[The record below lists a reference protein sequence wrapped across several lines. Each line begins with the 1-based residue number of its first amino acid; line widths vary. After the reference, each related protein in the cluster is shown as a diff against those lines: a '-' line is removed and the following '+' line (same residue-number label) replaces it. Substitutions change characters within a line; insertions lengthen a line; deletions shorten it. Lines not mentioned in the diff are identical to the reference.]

1 MRRCSP
7 SGKRRGRFAVGT
19 CEADSDSEDALAYS
33 TDSGAEENEDPIIG
47 PSTELGNA
55 ERKRVRELL
64 RRFARGDVEGRGT
77 VGANED
83 DGDDSDEWVV
93 DDRNENVRFNGRGEV
108 EVYGPQSLATGPF
121 RAPRKSASRWHPV
134 RPFAQTQPVSSSS
147 LGPLRQP
154 TVARKTSSTSNPRQ
168 GMNGR
173 GHRAN
178 IIPEQQTFASQ
189 QQPRKKLYACKS
201 APSIGSHA
209 EEHTA
214 REKTTSSSHPRPN
227 PTEGNIT
234 IFIEEAGDISAQI
247 EGRESGKSG
256 NDTRLFG
263 YPHSE
268 EDGDLNEIPGRTKR
282 QVRGAQSQ
290 ASFGQSS
297 LPEQEF
303 GADIQRAIELSL
315 RETDPV
321 ASPPLPQTTLP
332 QSSVPGPSLTPAAGP
347 PMFGPWQN
355 IPKQYYSRHAIY
367 TERLAPPV
375 RRTRTENDTRAS
387 LRAWDRGTSGERAAG
402 DEPIGARNTPER
414 NSKRDR
420 AIYEN
425 GTGDTTEDDDCI
437 PPTQDSRIKRVRGS
451 SRSTPKDDTNKD
463 EHFGHKDFQ
472 GSENKRPRVTIEDAS
487 GNTTE
492 DDEPFGH
499 ETPSRP
505 VTRLAGRR
513 TRYTACDKC
522 WRNKRRCTHAR
533 SDQKSLEPGSKD
545 TSRKNHPA
553 CPECRKAHRR
563 CIHAKSE
570 GERLG
575 AGVQETGR
583 KIGGK
588 DGLNQTTKVRGRET
602 ENASLESR
610 DSSGDTTEID
620 ESFRTKKVKK
630 KATNTNERKRAAR
643 KDRGSSGVTT
653 GNDLL
658 ERVNEI
664 RKTKKTAQAAKV
676 SRGDDE
682 KAEEIPVLY
691 PAGQPPPK
699 VTATRT
705 EIRTEAFQ
713 KKLREEAGQVHH
725 TYDPAKTN
733 PIDRHYRSVT
743 SMSTHSTN
751 MPPRLERTLAERVR
765 SPPPPP
771 PPPPQAQVQP
781 PQARPTYSAFQ
792 RTARLL
798 ELASTH
804 RSQCRQQPIQPQIA
818 DGAVR
823 REEMA
828 NSDNLR
834 TRQVTEPRVRNEA
847 IEGVERRDPRTGSA
861 PQETEEQMERDSPAD
876 YWSRIAEEDPY
887 ARYQ

>member
-1 MRRCSP
+1 MRRRLP
-7 SGKRRGRFAVGT
+7 SEKRRGRFAVGPD
-19 CEADSDSEDALAYS
+19 EADSDIENALAYS

-47 PSTELGNA
+47 QLGNS

-64 RRFARGDVEGRGT
+64 RRYARGDVQGRGT

-83 DGDDSDEWVV
+83 DGDDSDGWVV
-93 DDRNENVRFNGRGEV
+93 DDQNKNVRFNGRGEV
-108 EVYGPQSLATGPF
+108 EVYGSHSLATGPF
-121 RAPRKSASRWHPV
+121 GAPRKSASRWHAV

-147 LGPLRQP
+147 LGALQQP

-168 GMNGR
+168 GTNAR

-178 IIPEQQTFASQ
+178 TIPEQQTFASQ
-189 QQPRKKLYACKS
+189 QQPPQKFFPFKS

-209 EEHTA
+209 DEHTA
-214 REKTTSSSHPRPN
+214 REKITSSSHPRPN

-234 IFIEEAGDISAQI
+234 RFDETGDIPAQI

-256 NDTRLFG
+256 DNTRLFS
-263 YPHSE
+263 YSNSE
-268 EDGDLNEIPGRTKR
+268 EDGDLNEIPGRTMH
-282 QVRGAQSQ
+282 QVQGAQSQ
-290 ASFGQSS
+290 ASLGQSS

-332 QSSVPGPSLTPAAGP
+332 QSSVPGPSLTPAAGL

-355 IPKQYYSRHAIY
+355 FSKQYYSRHPIH

-375 RRTRTENDTRAS
+375 RRTTTENDTRAS
-387 LRAWDRGTSGERAAG
+387 LRAWDRGTGGDKAAG
-402 DEPIGARNTPER
+402 DEPIGPRNTLER
-414 NSKRDR
+414 NSKRRR
-420 AIYEN
+420 AIYED

-437 PPTQDSRIKRVRGS
+437 PSKTQDRMIKRVRGS
-451 SRSTPKDDTNKD
+451 NRRTPEDDTNKD

-472 GSENKRPRVTIEDAS
+472 SSESKRTRVTIEHAS
-487 GNTTE
+487 ENTTE
-492 DDEPFGH
+492 DDEPFGQ
-499 ETPSRP
+499 ENTKSRP
-505 VTRLAGRR
+505 VTGLAGRR
-513 TRYTACDKC
+513 RRTRHTACDKC
-522 WRNKRRCTHAR
+522 RKNKRRCTHAR
-533 SDQKSLEPGSKD
+533 SDQNSLEPENKD
-545 TSRKNHPA
+545 TGRRAHPA
-553 CPECRKAHRR
+553 CAECRKAHRG

-570 GERLG
+570 REPLR
-575 AGVQETGR
+575 AEVQKTGR
-583 KIGGK
+583 EIGGK
-588 DGLNQTTKVRGRET
+588 DGLNQTAKVRGRET
-602 ENASLESR
+602 EHASLESR

-620 ESFRTKKVKK
+620 ESFRTMKVRKKT
-630 KATNTNERKRAAR
+630 TNTHERGRAAR
-643 KDRGSSGVTT
+643 KNRVSSGVIT
-653 GNDLL
+653 GNDQP
-658 ERVNEI
+658 ERLKEI
-664 RKTKKTAQAAKV
+664 KKTKKTVQAAKA
-676 SRGDDE
+676 SCGDDQ

-713 KKLREEAGQVHH
+713 KTLREEAGRVHH

-733 PIDRHYRSVT
+733 PIDRHYRSIT
-743 SMSTHSTN
+743 SMSTHPTN
-751 MPPRLERTLAERVR
+751 MPPGLMRALAERVR
-765 SPPPPP
+765 SPP

-781 PQARPTYSAFQ
+781 PQARPRESAFQ

-798 ELASTH
+798 ELASAQ
-804 RSQCRQQPIQPQIA
+804 RSECRQQPIRPQIA
-818 DGAVR
+818 HGAVR

-828 NSDNLR
+828 NTDNQR
-834 TRQVTEPRVRNEA
+834 TRQVIEPRVRNEA
-847 IEGVERRDPRTGSA
+847 IEGVERRAPRTGSA
-861 PQETEEQMERDSPAD
+861 TQETEEQMERDPPAD